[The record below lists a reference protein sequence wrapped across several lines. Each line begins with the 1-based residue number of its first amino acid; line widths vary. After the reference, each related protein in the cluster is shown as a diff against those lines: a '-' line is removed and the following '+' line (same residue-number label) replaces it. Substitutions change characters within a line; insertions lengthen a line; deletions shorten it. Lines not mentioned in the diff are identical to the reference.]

1 MRHIYIKCAKFVVE
15 DRILNREHRSIGWAI
30 FDGGSLVE
38 DGYVCDGKNDE
49 RYRWRDLPPRVPDFT
64 HEKEEQALAAFYGL
78 VKRESEA
85 GAVFVA
91 QDQREVIKR
100 LDDCWHRFIGD
111 MRVTMSIVVEPSRT
125 IIDLYARSNPR
136 DVLDLS
142 EVWHPQVYARELG
155 AYHSRALRWV
165 ERSLER
171 SQLLIE

>member
-1 MRHIYIKCAKFVVE
+1 MRHIYIKCAKFVE
-15 DRILNREHRSIGWAI
+15 DRPLNREHKSIGWAI

-38 DGYVCDGKNDE
+38 DGCVCDGKNDE
-49 RYRWRDLPPRVPDFT
+49 GYRWRDLPPQIPDLT
-64 HEKEEQALAAFYGL
+64 HEKEVQALAAFYGL
-78 VKRESEA
+78 VKREYEA
-85 GAVFVA
+85 GTVFVA
-91 QDQREVIKR
+91 QDQRAVIKR
-100 LDDCWHRFIGD
+100 LDDCWHRCVGD

-136 DVLDLS
+136 DVLDLG

>member
-1 MRHIYIKCAKFVVE
+1 MRTVYIKCAKFIAE
-15 DRILNREHRSIGWAI
+15 GRHSSREHNSIGWAV
-30 FDGGSLVE
+30 FDNGALVE

-49 RYRWRDLPPRVPDFT
+49 RYRWRDRPADVPEPT
-64 HEKEEQALAAFYGL
+64 HEREDQALAAFYEL

-91 QDQREVIKR
+91 KDQRAVIKR
-100 LDDCWHRFIGD
+100 LDDCWHRFIGN
-111 MRVTMSIVVEPSRT
+111 MRVTMSVVVEPSRT

-142 EVWHPQVYARELG
+142 DVWHPRAHARELG
-155 AYHSRALRWV
+155 VYHSKALRWV
-165 ERSLER
+165 EDALER